1 MLRKQDSWLMPQK
14 QHIAYAG
21 TGAGEAIAVG
31 IRMGLFCVIVGVPF
45 VASSL
50 VLPVLVV
57 RTLAS
62 CPCRD
67 PK

>member
-21 TGAGEAIAVG
+21 TGAGEVIAVG
-31 IRMGLFCVIVGVPF
+31 IRMGLFCVIVEVPF

-50 VLPVLVV
+50 VLLVLAV
-57 RTLAS
+57 RTPAPR
-62 CPCRD
+62 PCRD